1 MHEQEQLEMD
11 IHIDHAKKAVAF
23 GEAIS
28 RLIRN
33 KDFIT
38 VIDDGYTTEE
48 ARRLTLLL
56 GDPAIEN
63 KEAVTMSLRA
73 IGELHQYLRAR
84 LGYADEMRKALSDYE
99 EMLDAEAEAEA
110 AESDA

>member
-1 MHEQEQLEMD
+1 MREHEQLEMEV
-11 IHIDHAKKAVAF
+11 HIDHAKKAVAF
-23 GEAIS
+23 GEAID

-38 VIDDGYTTEE
+38 VIDDGYTTAE

-63 KEAVTMSLRA
+63 KDATTMSLRA
-73 IGELHQYLRAR
+73 IGEFHQYLRAR
-84 LGYADEMRKALSDYE
+84 LGYADEMRKALADYE
-99 EMLDAEAEAEA
+99 EYQETHGDDADG
-110 AESDA
+110 DA

>member
-1 MHEQEQLEMD
+1 MREHEQLEME

-23 GEAIS
+23 GEAID

-38 VIDDGYTTEE
+38 VIDDGYTTAE

-63 KEAVTMSLRA
+63 KDAITMSLRA

-84 LGYADEMRKALSDYE
+84 QGYADEMRKALADYE
-99 EMLDAEAEAEA
+99 EYQETQGDDAEG
-110 AESDA
+110 DA